1 LSGDSNAILK
11 WIADEDIKQLAVHLD
26 VDAILPGRFPPILFN
41 KPGTDKTIL
50 SGVPRGRLEPE
61 HVVRLLRDVSAACE
75 IVGLA
80 ITEYISWDAIETR
93 KLLSQ
98 LPLV

>member
-1 LSGDSNAILK
+1 
-11 WIADEDIKQLAVHLD
+11 
-26 VDAILPGRFPPILFN
+26 
-41 KPGTDKTIL
+41 
-50 SGVPRGRLEPE
+50 
-61 HVVRLLRDVSAACE
+61 VSAACE
-75 IVGLA
+75 IVGMA